1 MGVILLNCSIF
12 SENLFLKT
20 LLNGYFWTVPASKKL
35 NKKCVKMAIWKS
47 QHPHLGISI
56 GIDVGIGIVIVNF
69 CLPFE
74 ALLFAFRSFLW
85 NKESMVKSSS
95 NTHASFPGSICC
107 CEEKKKGTASEE
119 RNSAMGVISGVLK
132 TRKAE
137 SCSLYV
143 CVFLLR
149 NHIRDHFLEIFCK
162 SQNNFKKF
170 G

>member
-132 TRKAE
+132 TGKAE